1 VHLVCGS
8 CRYHDYLPSDCRPI
22 YNSGLISNLHTI
34 RMPFTPQGWWS
45 EAKTSPH
52 EYPIGIVANELQMV
66 HPESVRL
73 ISSKA
78 DAYLISSVT
87 PTRINSGDVVTVQYY
102 TSSPGP
108 GDFIAVYGPAAKAD
122 DISSAT
128 PLKWGFCD
136 DSAGY
141 SLSGVGSL
149 MFNMTNVRTDIRFVY
164 FSNGTD
170 APIFQNISTEVVT
183 FVDLNQPLRPRV
195 IPSGDPDVYWLLWS
209 SYNSTSPVMK
219 WGLVSQQYDE
229 TAYATTSSIN
239 RSDLCGAPANST
251 GELLSCESLV
261 TVVVCCY
268 DLCLL
273 RLCMC
278 RLV

>member
-1 VHLVCGS
+1 MHAFPAS
-8 CRYHDYLPSDCRPI
+8 DANHDHI
-22 YNSGLISNLHTI
+22 T
-34 RMPFTPQGWWS
+34 
-45 EAKTSPH
+45 
-52 EYPIGIVANELQMV
+52 NEFQFL
-66 HPESVRL
+66 HPESVSL
-73 ISSKA
+73 DSSSTES
-78 DAYLISSVT
+78 YLISSVAPVIIT
-87 PTRINSGDVVTVQYY
+87 SSEIVTVQYF
-102 TSSPGP
+102 SSNPGA
-108 GDFIAVYGPAAKAD
+108 GDFIAAYAPAATAY
-122 DISSAT
+122 DINST
-128 PLKWGFCD
+128 IPLKWGYCD
-136 DSAGY
+136 ESADY
-141 SLSGVGSL
+141 STSGVGSL

-170 APIFQNISTEVVT
+170 APILQNISTEVVT
-183 FVDLNQPLRPRV
+183 FADLNQPLRPRV